1 MGRRAGGLPVKYV
14 VLALLLAAVL
24 GLCFLV
30 DRGAARLQR
39 WAQGRPVVRLPL
51 RYPILSAL
59 LLGAVI
65 PCAWYGIA
73 GKAPMFL
80 EVGGQA
86 DLGRQIPT
94 TTPWITE
101 RHGYQ

>member
-80 EVGGQA
+80 AGAVLLAGMSLYA
-86 DLGRQIPT
+86 IST
-94 TTPWITE
+94 
-101 RHGYQ
+101 